1 MDLERTLRGLSSQDF
16 LALGVSQVAYVK
28 PIEQDGQHYFAIHAA
43 DGTQLALVASREAAF
58 AAVRQHDMELVTLN

>member
-28 PIEQDGQHYFAIHAA
+28 PIEQDGQDYYAIHGA
-43 DGTQLALVASREAAF
+43 DGTQLAVVASREAAF
-58 AAVRQHDMELVTLN
+58 AAVRQHDMELITLN

>member
-1 MDLERTLRGLSSQDF
+1 MDLERTLRGLSAQDF

-28 PIEQDGQHYFAIHAA
+28 PFEQDGQPYFAIHAA